1 MSNYD
6 NHYHPNSQVS
16 EAEMDA
22 LYTVLD
28 DEQTAII
35 AHAKLVGKQR
45 TYRMPVNQHPAE
57 IAAALDAAKASRYVA
72 TDRMNNFWHS
82 KFFAEANNFDDV
94 PLCAA
99 HTEAHRLAAGVFA
112 GQIVNH
118 L

>member
-6 NHYHPNSQVS
+6 NHYHPNSQISV
-16 EAEMDA
+16 EEMDA

-28 DEQTAII
+28 DEQAAIV

-45 TYRMPVNQHPAE
+45 TYRMPVGQHPAE
-57 IAAALDAAKASRYVA
+57 IAALLDAAKAEMFESRMK
-72 TDRMNNFWHS
+72 RFSKCERREMNSSAFS
-82 KFFAEANNFDDV
+82 KMYAYSF
-94 PLCAA
+94 
-99 HTEAHRLAAGVFA
+99 AAGVFA

>member
-16 EAEMDA
+16 VEEMDS

-28 DEQTAII
+28 DEQAAIV

-57 IAAALDAAKASRYVA
+57 IAALLDAAKASL
-72 TDRMNNFWHS
+72 TIDR
-82 KFFAEANNFDDV
+82 AERFSDF
-94 PLCAA
+94 
-99 HTEAHRLAAGVFA
+99 ERAHRWQNGDGNQEATQAWGIAAGVFA